1 MFRLNLVS
9 MGLTAAGL
17 MSVPL
22 GSVTLGIVPLGI
34 TLITNTHPAQA
45 AAFEPPPNQDAPSS
59 TAGGGSRPAESACA
73 WAPTGSP
80 NSVTPPSTAI
90 ALAPQ
95 NFVGKSHVAQPTLW
109 LHIPNTAS
117 KTDITALEI
126 SLFDQQLNGI
136 AQEQQVLTGSSGLV
150 PIQLPESFTLSPE
163 TTYYWSAA
171 FVCNPAQ
178 RTDDWVVGGWIQ
190 YRPLLL
196 ADQQTLKSLS
206 LLAQA
211 NQYLTTGYWYDALA
225 TLMPLMQATSP
236 APETQATW
244 ASLLNRANIDAEQIH
259 TEIIHIE
266 DAIGTETINIE
277 TINIETMGAR

>member
-1 MFRLNLVS
+1 MFRLNLAS
-9 MGLTAAGL
+9 TGLAAAGL
-17 MSVPL
+17 M
-22 GSVTLGIVPLGI
+22 SVTLGIVPLGI
-34 TLITNTHPAQA
+34 SLLTSTYPAQA

-73 WAPTGSP
+73 WAPAGSP

-95 NFVGKSHVAQPTLW
+95 NFVSKSRLAQPTFW
-109 LHIPNTAS
+109 LHIPNTTAN
-117 KTDITALEI
+117 TDITALEI
-126 SLFDQQLNGI
+126 SLFDHQLNGI
-136 AQEQQVLTGSSGLV
+136 AQGQQVLTGGSGLV
-150 PIQLPESFTLSPE
+150 PIQLPEGFTLSPG

-171 FVCNPAQ
+171 FICNPTQ

-190 YRPLLL
+190 YRPLPF

-211 NQYLTTGYWYDALA
+211 HQYITTGYWYDALA
-225 TLMPLMQATSP
+225 TLMPLMQAPSP

-244 ASLLNRANIDAEQIH
+244 ANLLTRANIDAEQIH
-259 TEIIHIE
+259 TEIIHTEE
-266 DAIGTETINIE
+266 DIGTEIIN
-277 TINIETMGAR
+277 TETMGAR